1 MADHVEGIAVGPT
14 GQFQVHFILKDGSH
28 NMDALV
34 LHDCEGELLGLLKEI
49 GKQLDI
55 DFHIDVT
62 AYAEG
67 GFSVHLSLLG
77 KHAVALSLLGS
88 VIAAICSAGVWMTY
102 QRELLKQ
109 QILQNDFALNRDRK
123 LADQQVEMNDLA
135 IKKARLELK
144 KMEQEATGE
153 APKMPATAA
162 TRLLPLEPATTA
174 ADVVPA
180 LLSNPKIIKLRSQFY
195 QHLLPYEK
203 VSSVGFSPSHDP
215 SPRDEMIVHRANFS
229 TYVVALQELDPTV
242 IRDAEIEIVSP
253 VFKRDAFKWKGVF
266 EKHGISFDLIDEDFL
281 AKVTAKKVK
290 FQSGTTLVCDLEIH
304 LRETGSGVP
313 EPYRWVVTRVSS
325 YYNKKGT
332 ITPTVTQHAMATEA
346 PKQAVKQLL
355 IAEPPAPVQNP
366 LLLERPE

>member
-1 MADHVEGIAVGPT
+1 MNDHFEGISVGTT
-14 GQFQVHFILKDGSH
+14 GQFQVHFILRDGSH

-34 LHDCEGELLGLLKEI
+34 LHGCEGELLGLLREI

-55 DFHIDVT
+55 DFHIDAT

-67 GFSVHLSLLG
+67 GLSVHLSLLG
-77 KHAVALSLLGS
+77 KHAVALTLLGAA
-88 VIAAICSAGVWMTY
+88 ITAICSAGVWMTY
-102 QRELLKQ
+102 QRELLQQ

-153 APKMPATAA
+153 APKMPSTAA
-162 TRLLPLEPATTA
+162 TRPLPLEPVPTA
-174 ADVVPA
+174 EDVVPA

-215 SPRDEMIVHRANFS
+215 SPRNEMIVHRASFS
-229 TYVVALQELDPTV
+229 TYVVALRELDPTV

-290 FQSGTTLVCDLEIH
+290 FQSGTTLVCDLEIF
-304 LRETGSGVP
+304 LRETGSGTP
-313 EPYRWVVTRVSS
+313 EPYKWVVTHVNR

-332 ITPTVTQHAMATEA
+332 IAPNPMQSVITTEVLEQGIQNMQFAESPT
-346 PKQAVKQLL
+346 
-355 IAEPPAPVQNP
+355 PVQNILP
-366 LLLERPE
+366 LERE